1 MLQEALITEQLLNP
15 KGGSSAWFPAEEAA
29 LTLPAGGTVS
39 QWAAAHREFPKDASF
54 PGRWDPRKAP
64 YAVEPMDAFIDPEVE
79 RITLMAGARSVK
91 TEIWL
96 NMLGYV
102 ISQDPGPVLVVMP
115 TENKVK
121 RICKRITKM
130 IKASPDLRQY
140 LTGNSDDLQ
149 KKSIVL
155 RHMEIIFATAGSAAD
170 LGEFEAKYIF
180 ESETDTYP
188 ANVGDQG
195 SPTQM
200 AEMRARTFWN
210 RKIIT
215 ESKPILEEG
224 FISQDYARSDQRQFY
239 VPCPW
244 CGGYQVLDFWRLKH
258 RGEPLMQWPPDQR
271 DPDYIKAARA
281 AVYECRF
288 CLEEIEEHDKPEMIA
303 AGVWGVEEES
313 EAGEARARERGA
325 GRPSTPAANTH
336 QGYWWNALY
345 SPFATWQEMA
355 AKYFE
360 VKDDRN
366 QLRTFFNE
374 WRGLPFKEVIKIRE
388 TGSLIEGEHS
398 LKSNRPALEV
408 PDNTVALTLGAD
420 NHKRGLAVTVWAW
433 ERLAPKIYSQHL
445 IRYGWLADFQELEG
459 WLFDDV
465 YYNQDGSL
473 VYRIWRAALDTGG
486 GEGYTGDATLTA
498 QAYDWLRINGGRC
511 KGQVY
516 GVKGASQRIASG
528 NRMQP
533 RPIDKMPSGKPL
545 PGGLQLWILDT
556 HSLKDEFWSRVEAG
570 RVFFHAETGE
580 DFARQLTAEARE
592 WDQRKKNWFWR
603 QQGNQ
608 PNHYL
613 DAGIYGAAMAD
624 PECRRGL
631 EVLPMPQRE
640 SEPIVEAA
648 DINPITGKPR
658 GSYWGRR

>member
-1 MLQEALITEQLLNP
+1 MVT
-15 KGGSSAWFPAEEAA
+15 WFPSEEAA
-29 LTLPAGGTVS
+29 LTLPAGATVS
-39 QWAAAHREFPKDASF
+39 QWAVEHRIFPKDASF
-54 PGRWDPRKAP
+54 PGPWDPRKAP
-64 YAVEPMDAFIDPEVE
+64 YVVEPMNALIDPEVE
-79 RITLMAGARSVK
+79 RITLIAGARSVK
-91 TEIWL
+91 TETWF
-96 NMLGYV
+96 NMLGYI
-102 ISQDPGPVLVVMP
+102 ISKDPGPVLVVMP

-188 ANVGDQG
+188 VNVGDQG

-200 AEMRARTFWN
+200 AEMRGRTYWD

-258 RGEPLMQWPPDQR
+258 RGEPLMQWPPDHR

-303 AGVWGVEEES
+303 AGVWGLEEES
-313 EAGEARARERGA
+313 EAGESRARERGA
-325 GRPSTPAANTH
+325 ARPATPAANTH

-345 SPFATWQEMA
+345 SPFATWQEMT

-366 QLRTFFNE
+366 QLRTFYNE
-374 WRGLPFKEVIKIRE
+374 WLGRPFKEVIKTRE

-398 LKSNRPALEV
+398 LKTRRPALEV

-433 ERLAPKIYSQHL
+433 ERLAPRIYNQHL

-459 WLFDDV
+459 WLFEDV
-465 YYNQDGSL
+465 YYSQDGSL
-473 VYRIWRAALDTGG
+473 VHRIWRAALDTGG
-486 GEGYTGDATLTA
+486 GEGYTGDATLTE
-498 QAYDWLRINGGRC
+498 QAYEWLRSRGQGRVF
-511 KGQVY
+511 GI
-516 GVKGASQRIASG
+516 KGASGRLATR
-528 NRMQP
+528 RMSFTLK
-533 RPIDKMPSGKPL
+533 DKMPGGKPI
-545 PGGLQLWILDT
+545 PGGLKLWILDT
-556 HSLKDEFWSRVEAG
+556 HALKDSFWSRVEAG
-570 RVFFHAETGE
+570 RVFFHGDTGE

-592 WDQRKKNWFWR
+592 WDQKKKHWFWR

-613 DAGIYGAAMAD
+613 DGTIYAAAMAD
-624 PECRRGL
+624 PECWGGL
-631 EVLPMPQRE
+631 DVLAMPE
-640 SEPIVEAA
+640 KPKAA
-648 DINPITGKPR
+648 SAPELNPFTGQQE
-658 GSYWGRR
+658 GHWLGR